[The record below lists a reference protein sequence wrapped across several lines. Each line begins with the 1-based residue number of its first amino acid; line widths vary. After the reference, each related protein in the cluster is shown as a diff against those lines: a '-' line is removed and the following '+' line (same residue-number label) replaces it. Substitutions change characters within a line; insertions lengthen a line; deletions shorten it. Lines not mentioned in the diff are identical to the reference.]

1 MPRTNQIAFFLVIL
15 TIFVTYWFSGN
26 VYENLPHVEDEF
38 AYIWQAQVFAKGQA
52 YISSPPHPDQLVV
65 PFVVDYNGI
74 RFSKYPPGWSLL
86 LSFGVLA
93 NLMSWINP
101 ILAGLSI
108 WLTFRLGQ
116 KIFNSGIALLAS
128 FLLLTS
134 PFFLLNSGAL
144 LSHPFSL
151 VLSLTLTLAWF
162 DLFMTKGKN
171 ATPDWIKIIIA
182 GCSLG
187 LLAITRPLTA
197 IGVAF
202 PFFIHGILNLIRADK
217 ITKIKII
224 CIGIIAAC
232 LSSILFLWQTILT
245 GNATQN
251 LYELWWSY
259 DRMGFGNGIGTQPGG
274 HNFFW
279 IINNLV
285 LSIIAGNVDLFG
297 WGIFSWLFIPFG
309 LWASRKNRFTEILI
323 GIPAGLAI
331 AYAFYWISQDIYG
344 PRYYYES
351 IIILCL
357 LTSAG
362 IFWVTDWIKSTRLP
376 PIFHHAASF
385 LTLML
390 VAYNLIIYLPD
401 RMDSMRNL
409 YSINR
414 NQQTPF
420 LTDEAK
426 SLTPALVIV
435 HTHEWTECAG
445 LLPLQDPWLTTSF
458 IFACYNENTSDMIQ
472 QSEFPNRRIIH
483 YYPETMEILLTD
495 LTH

>member
-1 MPRTNQIAFFLVIL
+1 MPRQNILAISLSIL
-15 TIFVTYWFSGN
+15 TIFITYWFSDS
-26 VYENLPHVEDEF
+26 VYEQIAHVEDEF

-86 LSFGVLA
+86 LSIGVLV
-93 NLMSWINP
+93 NLTSWINP

-116 KIFNSGIALLAS
+116 KIFNAGIALLAS

-134 PFFLLNSGAL
+134 PFFLLNSGAF

-162 DLFMTKGKN
+162 DLFVTKEKDT
-171 ATPDWIKIIIA
+171 TPDWIKIIIA

-197 IGVAF
+197 LGVAF
-202 PFFIHGILNLIRADK
+202 PFFIHGIINLIRSDK
-217 ITKIKII
+217 KTKINII
-224 CIGIIAAC
+224 YIGMIAAC
-232 LSSILFLWQTILT
+232 ISATLFLWQYILT
-245 GNATQN
+245 GDATQN
-251 LYELWWSY
+251 LYELWWGY

-279 IINNLV
+279 VINNLV
-285 LSIIAGNVDLFG
+285 LSIMAGNLDLFG
-297 WGIFSWLFIPFG
+297 WGYFSWLFIPFG
-309 LWASRKNRFTEILI
+309 LLASRKNRFIEILI

-331 AYAFYWISQDIYG
+331 AYAFYWISQDLYG

-351 IIILCL
+351 IIVLCL

-362 IFWVTDWIKSTRLP
+362 IFWVDGWIKSKSTHFLIRQSV
-376 PIFHHAASF
+376 SF
-385 LTLML
+385 LTVLL
-390 VAYNLIIYLPD
+390 VAFNFIFYLPA
-401 RMDSMRNL
+401 RMDSMRNF
-409 YSINR
+409 YSINK
-414 NQQTPF
+414 NQQAPF
-420 LTDEAK
+420 LTDKAQAR
-426 SLTPALVIV
+426 TPALVIV
-435 HTHEWTECAG
+435 HTQQWTECAG
-445 LLPLQDPWLTTSF
+445 LLPLQDPWLTTPF
-458 IFACYNENTSDMIQ
+458 IFACYNENSMEIIKP
-472 QSEFPNRRIIH
+472 SEFPSRTLIH
-483 YYPETMEILLTD
+483 YYPETMEILISPR
-495 LTH
+495 